1 MLTDADLNAPAH
13 LAYEPAG
20 SDLAEK
26 QIDWGEAHPFASLRE
41 ALHWAMTAE
50 VPAGKDAFI
59 RTSSGF
65 VLRPEMLDG
74 LWSSLQGP

>member
-20 SDLAEK
+20 ADRTGK
-26 QIDWGEAHPFASLRE
+26 QIDWSDAHPFASLRE

-59 RTSSGF
+59 RTSSGS

>member
-1 MLTDADLNAPAH
+1 MLTDADLNGPAH
-13 LAYEPAG
+13 LAYEPAAG
-20 SDLAEK
+20 TADG
-26 QIDWGEAHPFASLRE
+26 QIDWDQARPFASLRE

-50 VPAGKDAFI
+50 APPGKEAFI
-59 RTSSGF
+59 RASSGA